1 MAAIML
7 SNAYRDLLPG
17 GDYSLVNTTYEYATP
32 AVAGGQNLASA
43 QWVRSGRVDPELVY
57 SEVVALTTPDT
68 RSAWALW
75 AGHPNSAF
83 EASSEVES
91 LRLSAIASFVGIALL
106 TIGAIIVFGLVH
118 RAAAL
123 ARSASAE
130 LELRVAER
138 TADSLQHA
146 ERAETANAASLARI
160 AQTSALNDDLSKVV
174 ERAIAGD
181 FTARLSTSVEDPGLR
196 ALATRVNDLVATFD
210 RGIAETGTTLA
221 AMARTDLTRR
231 VTGDFAGGL
240 GKLKDDTNSVA
251 ERLTEVISRLR
262 ESSMTVRSA
271 MAEIAA
277 GTENLAT
284 RSGAQA
290 AKIERTSDDI
300 RRLSEITAEIAQRAV
315 SADVGAKA
323 VADAAEV
330 TGRVVAEANEAMGRI
345 SASSAKISN
354 IIGMID
360 DVAFQTNLLAL
371 NASVEAA
378 RAGEAGR
385 GFAVVAVEVRRLAQ
399 TAASASA
406 EVKTL
411 IQQSATEVTTGDRLV
426 GDATSRITKMLDGMR
441 ENGAAI
447 EAIAK
452 ATREQ
457 SETISDLSVAIAE
470 IDEITQSNAQLVE
483 ESTAAVTKTV
493 EQADDLDRQ
502 VDVFVL
508 NKRDQES
515 QRIRA

>member
-1 MAAIML
+1 M
-7 SNAYRDLLPG
+7 
-17 GDYSLVNTTYEYATP
+17 
-32 AVAGGQNLASA
+32 
-43 QWVRSGRVDPELVY
+43 
-57 SEVVALTTPDT
+57 
-68 RSAWALW
+68 
-75 AGHPNSAF
+75 
-83 EASSEVES
+83 
-91 LRLSAIASFVGIALL
+91 
-106 TIGAIIVFGLVH
+106 
-118 RAAAL
+118 
-123 ARSASAE
+123 
-130 LELRVAER
+130 
-138 TADSLQHA
+138 
-146 ERAETANAASLARI
+146 
-160 AQTSALNDDLSKVV
+160 
-174 ERAIAGD
+174 
-181 FTARLSTSVEDPGLR
+181 
-196 ALATRVNDLVATFD
+196 
-210 RGIAETGTTLA
+210 
-221 AMARTDLTRR
+221 
-231 VTGDFAGGL
+231 
-240 GKLKDDTNSVA
+240 
-251 ERLTEVISRLR
+251 
-262 ESSMTVRSA
+262 
-271 MAEIAA
+271 
-277 GTENLAT
+277 
-284 RSGAQA
+284 
-290 AKIERTSDDI
+290 
-300 RRLSEITAEIAQRAV
+300 